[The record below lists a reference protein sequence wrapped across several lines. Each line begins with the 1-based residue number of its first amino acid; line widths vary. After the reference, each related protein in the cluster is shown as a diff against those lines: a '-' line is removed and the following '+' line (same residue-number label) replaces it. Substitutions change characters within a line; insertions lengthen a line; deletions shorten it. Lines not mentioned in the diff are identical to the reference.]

1 MTQPAALSG
10 DYVDL
15 KFIKTRNVAQ
25 VVIEIPIEAADQ
37 FVADFGTPNAAKSV
51 PVAIARLVKQR
62 AIATSPE
69 TKDRQKF
76 RDLPPAQQ
84 AAMRCN
90 EPAFWKYLA
99 SLGTRAE
106 TADDAA
112 TYVRQWC
119 LVRSRSDLNNNAKA
133 MEAWSRLN
141 EAYELW
147 MRGIQ

>member
-1 MTQPAALSG
+1 MSNSAPAALSG

-15 KFIKTRNVAQ
+15 KFIKSRKVAQ
-25 VVIEIPIEAADQ
+25 VVIEIPLEAAAA
-37 FVADFGTPNAAKSV
+37 FVADFGAPDPSTGV
-51 PVAIARLVKQR
+51 PVAIARLVKQ
-62 AIATSPE
+62 AAQPE
-69 TKDRQKF
+69 RRKF
-76 RDLPPAQQ
+76 RDLPPSQQ